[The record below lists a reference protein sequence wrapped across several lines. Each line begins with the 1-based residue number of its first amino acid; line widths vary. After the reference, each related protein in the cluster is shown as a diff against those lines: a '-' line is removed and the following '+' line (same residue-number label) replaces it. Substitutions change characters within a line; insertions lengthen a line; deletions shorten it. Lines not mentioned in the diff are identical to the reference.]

1 MKTLLFQALLIAT
14 IFGFVSCKSSKTTAT
29 ENMETKQTELT
40 EKHWKL
46 VELGGIL
53 VSETSREPFIVFEKE
68 ENRVH
73 GNTSCNNFFGTF
85 ELRGKNQIRFSQI
98 GTTKMACIGNN
109 MEVPFIQALDSTI
122 MYKTDNDSLSILD
135 AKGTILAR
143 FAGETPK

>member
-53 VSETSREPFIVFEKE
+53 VSETSREPFIVFEND
-68 ENRVH
+68 ENRVR

-85 ELRGKNQIRFSQI
+85 ELKEKNQIRFSQI

-109 MEVPFIQALDSTI
+109 MEVPFIQALGSAI